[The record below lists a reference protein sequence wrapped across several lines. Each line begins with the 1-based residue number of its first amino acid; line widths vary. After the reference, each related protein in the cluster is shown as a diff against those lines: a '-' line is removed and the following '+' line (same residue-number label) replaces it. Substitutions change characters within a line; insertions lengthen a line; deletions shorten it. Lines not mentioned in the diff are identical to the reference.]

1 MSKLQYQNYI
11 HNYVIKSKAKAGKK
25 QRAKVKDW
33 TRGNRRTK
41 KGKSKKTD
49 WRKWTTLADEKTNY
63 SMLD

>member
-33 TRGNRRTK
+33 TRGNTGGQK
-41 KGKSKKTD
+41 KVKAKKQTGGNRPL
-49 WRKWTTLADEKTNY
+49 WL
-63 SMLD
+63 